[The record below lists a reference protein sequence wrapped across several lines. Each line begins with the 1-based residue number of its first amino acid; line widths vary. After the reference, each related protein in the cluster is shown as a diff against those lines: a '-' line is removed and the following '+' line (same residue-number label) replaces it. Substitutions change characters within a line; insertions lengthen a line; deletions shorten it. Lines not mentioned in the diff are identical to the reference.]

1 VLDLIMSARQ
11 WAFPLVF
18 LAVGSGGRVVT
29 GPLLVLALAALLGW
43 RILAWSRFS
52 YRIDGDAVRTE
63 QGVLNQQRREVPIRR
78 IQQVDLQRKLRHR
91 VLGVA
96 VVRIDTAGGS
106 GGAEVVLEAIGDQ
119 EAMALRQA
127 LLVAAGR
134 AGGQT
139 ASADGDHATGD
150 GTGDAAGAASNGS
163 PGPSASHAPPE
174 VIAELDTTQ
183 LVVAGVTGSRLGA
196 ALPLVAVFF
205 GFFAEVPSR
214 LADPIAD
221 TVGDQGQALGLVIPL
236 LLILAVPV
244 VLAMAAGSSI
254 LTDHGYTLVRVG
266 RDLHL
271 RRGLLDQRE
280 ATLSLQRIQVVRI
293 YDNPVRRRLGLV
305 SVQLQSAGSGSAS
318 EGAVSR
324 LTIPSVRTADLDH
337 TLSRVLPGS
346 VPRPELLAA
355 PPQARRRVW
364 FRRLAPFAVLVVAL
378 VVVTWS
384 WWSLLALA
392 VLVPVGLVAEQ
403 AFRGL
408 GHAATPTFVFAR
420 RGGLFRETVVVPV
433 AKTQSSRLR
442 SSPFQRRV
450 GLATLLFGVAGR
462 GRTPAAVDADVGR
475 LATLRHTA
483 LYTSEARAD
492 EEAIRRRTRGE
503 AVEMAETDPVPVEA

>member
-1 VLDLIMSARQ
+1 MSARQ

-18 LAVGSGGRVVT
+18 VVVGTGGSLVT
-29 GPLLVLALAALLGW
+29 APLLVLALAGLLGW

-63 QGVLNQQRREVPIRR
+63 QGVLNRQRREVPIRR

-134 AGGQT
+134 AARPAGSLDVDHDDGDDDHG
-139 ASADGDHATGD
+139 AADGT
-150 GTGDAAGAASNGS
+150 SVPQS
-163 PGPSASHAPPE
+163 PPE
-174 VIAELDTTQ
+174 VIAELDTRQ
-183 LVVAGVTGSRLGA
+183 LVLAGVTGSRLGA

-205 GFFAEVPSR
+205 GLFAELPSR
-214 LADPIAD
+214 LADSIAD
-221 TVGDQGQALGLVIPL
+221 TVGDQSQALGVVIPV
-236 LLILAVPV
+236 LLIVAVPV

-254 LTDHGYTLVRVG
+254 LTDHGFTLVRVG
-266 RDLHL
+266 TDLHL

-324 LTIPSVRTADLDH
+324 LTIPFVRTADLDD
-337 TLSRVLPGS
+337 TLARVLPGS
-346 VPRPELLAA
+346 APRPDLVAA

-364 FRRLAPFAVLVVAL
+364 FRRLTPVAAVVTAFVLA
-378 VVVTWS
+378 TWS
-384 WWSLLALA
+384 WWSLFTLAL
-392 VLVPVGLVAEQ
+392 LVPVGLIAEQ

-408 GHAATPTFVFAR
+408 GHVATPTFVFAR

-450 GLATLLFGVAGR
+450 DLATLQFGVAGR
-462 GRTPAAVDADVGR
+462 GRTPAAVDADVTR
-475 LATLRHTA
+475 LRTLRHTA

-503 AVEMAETDPVPVEA
+503 AEAVADEEPVPVDA

>member
-1 VLDLIMSARQ
+1 MSARQ
-11 WAFPLVF
+11 WVFPLVF
-18 LAVGSGGRVVT
+18 VVVGTGGRAVT
-29 GPLLVLALAALLGW
+29 GPLLVLVFGGLLGW

-134 AGGQT
+134 AGGQ
-139 ASADGDHATGD
+139 AGSAEVDHITGD
-150 GTGDAAGAASNGS
+150 GARDGAGDDIDGS
-163 PGPSASHAPPE
+163 PAGTAAPQAPPE
-174 VIAELDTTQ
+174 MIAELDTTQ
-183 LVVAGVTGSRLGA
+183 LVVAGITGSRLGA

-221 TVGDQGQALGLVIPL
+221 TVGDQGQALGLVTPL
-236 LLILAVPV
+236 LLLLAVPV
-244 VLAMAAGSSI
+244 VLAMAAGSSV

-324 LTIPSVRTADLDH
+324 LTIPYVRTADLDH

-364 FRRLAPFAVLVVAL
+364 FRRLAPFAVLVVAF

-392 VLVPVGLVAEQ
+392 VLIPVGLVAEQ

-420 RGGLFRETVVVPV
+420 RGGLFRETVAVPV

-503 AVEMAETDPVPVEA
+503 AVEMDETDPVPVGA